1 MGGEGE
7 SSPRFTLSK
16 RIVDY
21 DPMTGVTTFFDYDHA
36 TDTTY
41 VGSEQDVSLLLD
53 ANKALQNE
61 DSYTKKGMKDGWWHY
76 AAYPAVIIE
85 KWLNE
90 HGVNVFNKDH
100 QKKVF
105 ELTNRPEYR
114 YLKTTT
120 KMHRG

>member
-1 MGGEGE
+1 MA
-7 SSPRFTLSK
+7 K

-21 DPMTGVTTFFDYDHA
+21 NPMTGVTTYFDYDHA
-36 TDTTY
+36 TDTTI

-53 ANKALQNE
+53 VNKQLQNNE
-61 DSYTKKGMKDGWWHY
+61 GYTKKGIKQGWWQY
-76 AAYPAVIIE
+76 ASYPAVIIE
-85 KWLNE
+85 KWMNE
-90 HGVNVFNKDH
+90 YGVNVFNKDH

>member
-1 MGGEGE
+1 MGRVGET
-7 SSPRFTLSK
+7 SPGFPLK
-16 RIVDY
+16 RILDY
-21 DPMTGVTTFFDYDHA
+21 DPFSRITTTFDYVPE
-36 TDTTY
+36 TDTTVLY
-41 VGSEQDVSLLLD
+41 REQDVSHILD
-53 ANKALQNE
+53 MNKALQNE
-61 DSYTKKGMKDGWWHY
+61 PDITKQGIKTGWWY
-76 AAYPAVIIE
+76 YSQIPAIVIE

-90 HGVNVFNKDH
+90 FGVDVYNRDH

>member
-1 MGGEGE
+1 MA
-7 SSPRFTLSK
+7 K

-21 DPMTGVTTFFDYDHA
+21 DPYLGVTTYFDYDAA
-36 TDTTY
+36 TDTTI

-53 ANKALQNE
+53 RNKTLQNDE
-61 DSYTKKGMKDGWWHY
+61 SHTKAGIKKGWWMY
-76 AAYPAVIIE
+76 ASYPAVIIQ

-90 HGVNVFNKDH
+90 YGVNVFDENHSKR
-100 QKKVF
+100 VF

>member
-1 MGGEGE
+1 MA
-7 SSPRFTLSK
+7 K

-21 DPMTGVTTFFDYDHA
+21 DPVFGVTTYFDYDA
-36 TDTTY
+36 ASDTTI
-41 VGSEQDVSLLLD
+41 VGTEQDVSILLD
-53 ANKALQNE
+53 ENKRLQN
-61 DSYTKKGMKDGWWHY
+61 DDGVWKQGVKNSWAMY
-76 AAYPAVIIE
+76 ARYPAVIIQ

-90 HGVNVFNKDH
+90 YGVNVFDENH
-100 QKKVF
+100 SKKVF